1 MQNLNFTQVLTLPAM
16 KLQQPV
22 NHSNNHHHD
31 GNYTNYTP
39 DIGQIWCLCLLS
51 ENN

>member
-1 MQNLNFTQVLTLPAM
+1 MQNLNFKLVLTLPAM
-16 KLQQPV
+16 KLQQPL
-22 NHSNNHHHD
+22 NYSYNHHHD
-31 GNYTNYTP
+31 GNYTNCTP